1 MKFDLNALK
10 GRTVFVDANA
20 FLYYFQGISPLTREI
35 FRYGAEKRL
44 KLITTT
50 RIMDE
55 VIHKNLLI
63 QARNVFGWKSK
74 TIHHL
79 RKEPEKMKRLVP
91 EVERIFQ
98 LAEFVRLEME
108 VIRPTDLRKIPKM
121 MAEHGLL
128 GSDSLVLVVMNR
140 LNLKFLLSSDSDF
153 DRVSWVER
161 IPCNPDRV

>member
-10 GRTVFVDANA
+10 DRTVFVDANA

-74 TIHHL
+74 TIYRL
-79 RKEPEKMKRLVP
+79 RQEPEKMKLLVP
-91 EVERIFQ
+91 EVERFFQ
-98 LAEFVRLEME
+98 LAALIRLEME
-108 VIRPTDLRKIPKM
+108 AIRPTDLSKMPKM
-121 MAEHGLL
+121 MTEHGLL
-128 GSDSLVLVVMNR
+128 GSDSLVLIVMNR

-153 DRVSWVER
+153 HRVSWVER
-161 IPCNPDRV
+161 IPCDPDLA

>member
-1 MKFDLNALK
+1 MNYDLNALK

-20 FLYYFQGISPLTREI
+20 FLYYFQGISPLAREV

-44 KLITTT
+44 KLSTTT

-74 TIHHL
+74 TIHRL
-79 RKEPEKMKRLVP
+79 RQEPEKMKRLVP
-91 EVERIFQ
+91 EVERVFQ
-98 LAEFVRLEME
+98 LAALIRLEME
-108 VIRPTDLRKIPKM
+108 VIRPTDLEKMPKM

-161 IPCNPDRV
+161 IPCDPDLA